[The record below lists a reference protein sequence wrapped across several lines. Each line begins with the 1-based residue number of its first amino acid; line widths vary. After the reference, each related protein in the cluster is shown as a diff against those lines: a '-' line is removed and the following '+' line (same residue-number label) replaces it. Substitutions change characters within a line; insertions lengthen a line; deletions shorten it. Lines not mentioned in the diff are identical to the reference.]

1 MNANIKDELISHY
14 FFLQYK
20 FDWFFK
26 HKFIPFFRYPN
37 KSLLNPFGYNI
48 QTNLYVIDINWIN
61 NFKSQT
67 NYDHVK
73 KILED
78 MSNFEDENEIKKE
91 IKEKLE
97 NMKLTEEIKNS
108 ESKLPPM
115 NNQSYGRTFFNKL
128 ILNRD
133 ALDCLVDE
141 KTFELFKKYSHNYST
156 TFKIKGYILDKII
169 FFIFESMYII
179 KILFYKEKEDI
190 IQIIADFN
198 ETLNI
203 NSKSSNIL
211 NSNFNLAPDEK
222 GYKLILFENKIWKTT
237 NSQELI
243 DEFIKINFDIFDKDY
258 SFMKTQ
264 EIHYSLKKCNYK
276 DLFESNLERN
286 EINLNSEHLPK
297 LVGLRNVGATCYMN
311 ATLQCLIN
319 TKSLTK
325 YLLNEFNFT
334 TIMNNCNLY
343 ELTSS
348 YCEVLS
354 NCCRD
359 NIIYYKPKKF
369 KEILSEKNPLFS
381 GIQANDSK
389 DLVDFLLEEM
399 NNELKQLE
407 FAKSSID
414 NINFN
419 YSNID
424 HSNKEL
430 SLNYFKLMT
439 QKQNKS
445 IISKTFYILTENLT
459 TYLSCNEKKYNY
471 QVMSYL
477 EFFLQTVYDF
487 SKQDKNTQN
496 SKKRRVD
503 LYTCF
508 LQYYEPT
515 NFNGNNQIYCQTC
528 KKQEDGINFN
538 KLYSLPPTLIL
549 TFNRGI
555 GNSYDC
561 IVDFP
566 QTLNLEPFVQN
577 KTNYIYELKG
587 VITHLGASGITGHY
601 IAYIRHCIDGK
612 WYCYNDSTVTLC
624 NNQEN
629 DFNNGTPYILFY
641 QSTNGE
647 NNFLFDESNLTI
659 NNNNNFM
666 ANNNFNNIFD
676 NNNNLMKN
684 IQMNL
689 MNDKNL
695 INMNNSNNLNNQI
708 IDFNNNNNTNTNR
721 ANQINNMSNSRNC
734 ITSRNN
740 MNNINNMNGMNNFI
754 NMNNIN
760 NKNNSN
766 SMGNNMNLM
775 NSMSN
780 RDNMKNININKM
792 NNNIN
797 SNNNLNNMN
806 YMININNNNNNIKN
820 LNNSN
825 NMNNDMN
832 NMNNNM
838 NYMNIM
844 NKNMSNNNKINDINN
859 MNNMNN
865 MSNHINNSNNIN
877 NLNNMNVM
885 NKNMNFFNN
894 NNKMDDMNNINK
906 NMNNNCVNNILNNV
920 NSMNKNMNNMNNN
933 NKMNDTNDINKNM
946 NNNIKMNNI
955 NNNYNMNTI
964 NNLNN
969 NSKNNINNL
978 NNINNYMS
986 NMNEKNNINNI
997 NNNID
1002 NLNKM
1007 NSMNNNNK
1015 IYSNMN
1021 FMNNINCINNINNMN
1036 DMNYQKNKNNMN
1048 SMNNSNPNSMNNYN
1062 DMNMINNNMNR
1073 NFLNDMNN
1081 NNNFN

>member
-1 MNANIKDELISHY
+1 MNVNIKAEQISHY

-26 HKFIPFFRYPN
+26 HKFIPFFRFPN
-37 KSLLNPFGYNI
+37 KSLFNPSGMNI
-48 QTNLYVIDINWIN
+48 LTNLYIIDINWIN
-61 NFKSQT
+61 NWKRQT
-67 NYDHVK
+67 NYEHVK
-73 KILED
+73 KILDD

-97 NMKLTEEIKNS
+97 NMKLTGEIVNS
-108 ESKLPPM
+108 ETKLPPM

-141 KTFELFKKYSHNYST
+141 KTFDLFKKYSHDYSK

-190 IQIIADFN
+190 IQLIADFN

-203 NSKSSNIL
+203 NCKP
-211 NSNFNLAPDEK
+211 NFNLAMDEK
-222 GYKLILFENKIWKTT
+222 GYKLNLFENKIWKIT
-237 NSQELI
+237 NSQEII
-243 DEFIKINFDIFDKDY
+243 DEFIKYNFDILDKDY

-264 EIHYSLKKCNYK
+264 EIHFSLKKCNYK
-276 DLFESNLERN
+276 DLIESNLERN
-286 EINLNSEHLPK
+286 EINLNREYLPK

-319 TKSLTK
+319 TESLTK
-325 YLLNEFNFT
+325 YLLNESNFT
-334 TIMNNCNLY
+334 TIMNNCKLY

-354 NCCRD
+354 NCCKD
-359 NIIYYKPKKF
+359 NIIYYRPKKF
-369 KEILSEKNPLFS
+369 KEIISEKNPLFS

-407 FAKSSID
+407 FAKSSND
-414 NINFN
+414 NIKFD

-424 HSNKEL
+424 QSNKEQ

-445 IISKTFYILTENLT
+445 IISKTFFILTENIT
-459 TYLSCNEKKYNY
+459 TCLSCNETKYNY

-477 EFFLQTVYDF
+477 EFYLQTVYDF
-487 SKQDKNTQN
+487 CNKNKDSQN

-503 LYTCF
+503 LYNCF
-508 LQYYEPT
+508 SQYYEPT
-515 NFNGNNQIYCQTC
+515 IFSGNNQLYCKTC
-528 KKQEDGINFN
+528 KKLEDGLYYN

-555 GNSYDC
+555 GNAYDC

-587 VITHLGASGITGHY
+587 VITHLGPSGMTGHY
-601 IAYIRHCIDGK
+601 IAYIRHCIDRK

-647 NNFLFDESNLTI
+647 SNFLFDESNFT
-659 NNNNNFM
+659 
-666 ANNNFNNIFD
+666 AN
-676 NNNNLMKN
+676 NNNNLMAN
-684 IQMNL
+684 
-689 MNDKNL
+689 
-695 INMNNSNNLNNQI
+695 NNLNNLFVNNNNLNNHI
-708 IDFNNNNNTNTNR
+708 IDFNNNINTNR
-721 ANQINNMSNSRNC
+721 TNQINNVSNSRNC

-740 MNNINNMNGMNNFI
+740 MNNMNNINNMNDMNNFK

-760 NKNNSN
+760 NKNNNN
-766 SMGNNMNLM
+766 SFDN
-775 NSMSN
+775 
-780 RDNMKNININKM
+780 NMKNINM

-797 SNNNLNNMN
+797 NNNNLNNMN
-806 YMININNNNNNIKN
+806 YMINMNNINNMDNRINTNNLNNNNI
-820 LNNSN
+820 
-825 NMNNDMN
+825 
-832 NMNNNM
+832 NNNM

-865 MSNHINNSNNIN
+865 MSNHINNNYNIN
-877 NLNNMNVM
+877 V
-885 NKNMNFFNN
+885 
-894 NNKMDDMNNINK
+894 
-906 NMNNNCVNNILNNV
+906 LNNV
-920 NSMNKNMNNMNNN
+920 NNMNKNMNNMNNN
-933 NKMNDTNDINKNM
+933 NKMNDMNDIYKNM
-946 NNNIKMNNI
+946 NNNNKMNNI
-955 NNNYNMNTI
+955 NNNYNMNNI

-978 NNINNYMS
+978 NNINNYML
-986 NMNEKNNINNI
+986 NTNENNNINNINIINNMNNI

-1007 NSMNNNNK
+1007 NSMSNNNK
-1015 IYSNMN
+1015 MYSNMN

-1036 DMNYQKNKNNMN
+1036 DMNYKDNMN
-1048 SMNNSNPNSMNNYN
+1048 SMNNNNANNMINMNNYN
-1062 DMNMINNNMNR
+1062 DIKIMNNINDMNNDMNDINNMNR

-1081 NNNFN
+1081 NNKINNFN

>member
-1 MNANIKDELISHY
+1 MDANAKAELISHY

-37 KSLLNPFGYNI
+37 KSLLNPLGYNI
-48 QTNLYVIDINWIN
+48 QTNLYIIDMNWIN
-61 NFKSQT
+61 NLKRQT
-67 NYDHVK
+67 NYEHVK

-141 KTFELFKKYSHNYST
+141 KTFELFKKYSHDYST

-190 IQIIADFN
+190 MQIIADFN

-203 NSKSSNIL
+203 NSKSSNIF

-222 GYKLILFENKIWKTT
+222 GYKLNLFENKIGKIT
-237 NSQELI
+237 NSQEII
-243 DEFIKINFDIFDKDY
+243 DEFIKFNYDIFDKDY

-276 DLFESNLERN
+276 DLIESNLERN

-319 TKSLTK
+319 TESLTK
-325 YLLNEFNFT
+325 YLLNESNFT
-334 TIMNNCNLY
+334 IIMNNSNLY

-359 NIIYYKPKKF
+359 DIIYYRPKKF
-369 KEILSEKNPLFS
+369 KEVISEKNPLFS

-407 FAKSSID
+407 FTKSSID

-424 HSNKEL
+424 LSNKEQ
-430 SLNYFKLMT
+430 SLNYFKLMS

-459 TYLSCNEKKYNY
+459 TCLSCNETKYNY

-477 EFFLQTVYDF
+477 EFFLQTVYEF
-487 SKQDKNTQN
+487 SKQDKNTQS

-528 KKQEDGINFN
+528 KKQEDGIYYN

-549 TFNRGI
+549 AFNRGI

-566 QTLNLEPFVQN
+566 QTLNLEPLVQN

-601 IAYIRHCIDGK
+601 IAYIKHCIDGK

-676 NNNNLMKN
+676 NNKNLMKN
-684 IQMNL
+684 MQMNI
-689 MNDKNL
+689 MNNKNL
-695 INMNNSNNLNNQI
+695 INMNNSNNLNNNQI
-708 IDFNNNNNTNTNR
+708 IDFNNNNNTNSNR
-721 ANQINNMSNSRNC
+721 ANQINNMCNNRNC

-740 MNNINNMNGMNNFI
+740 KNNINNMNSMNNFT

-760 NKNNSN
+760 NKNNN
-766 SMGNNMNLM
+766 NNIGNNMNLM

-825 NMNNDMN
+825 NMDNDMN

-838 NYMNIM
+838 NNMNIM
-844 NKNMSNNNKINDINN
+844 NKNINNNNKINDINN
-859 MNNMNN
+859 MN
-865 MSNHINNSNNIN
+865 
-877 NLNNMNVM
+877 
-885 NKNMNFFNN
+885 
-894 NNKMDDMNNINK
+894 
-906 NMNNNCVNNILNNV
+906 
-920 NSMNKNMNNMNNN
+920 
-933 NKMNDTNDINKNM
+933 T
-946 NNNIKMNNI
+946 IKFS
-955 NNNYNMNTI
+955 YNP
-964 NNLNN
+964 L
-969 NSKNNINNL
+969 
-978 NNINNYMS
+978 
-986 NMNEKNNINNI
+986 
-997 NNNID
+997 
-1002 NLNKM
+1002 
-1007 NSMNNNNK
+1007 
-1015 IYSNMN
+1015 
-1021 FMNNINCINNINNMN
+1021 
-1036 DMNYQKNKNNMN
+1036 
-1048 SMNNSNPNSMNNYN
+1048 
-1062 DMNMINNNMNR
+1062 
-1073 NFLNDMNN
+1073 
-1081 NNNFN
+1081 